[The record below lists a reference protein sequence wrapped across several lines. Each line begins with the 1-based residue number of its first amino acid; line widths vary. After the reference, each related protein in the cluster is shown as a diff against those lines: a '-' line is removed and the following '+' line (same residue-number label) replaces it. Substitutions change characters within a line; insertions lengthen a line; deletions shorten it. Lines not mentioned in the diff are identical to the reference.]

1 MSIAE
6 KLTTIAANE
15 KKVYD
20 AGKKAEYDAFWD
32 SYQENGNRSNYSN
45 AFAGKGWT
53 ADTFKPKHDI
63 KPTGSSANMFYASSL
78 KGSLVEILTNAGVE
92 MDLSKSTNITALF
105 GSATLITHTG
115 VIDTTSSATI
125 NNTFNYMPALVEL
138 ELVLK
143 DDGSQTFTQAFSYNS
158 NLEKI
163 IIRGKIGQNG
173 FDVHW
178 STKLTHESLMSIIN
192 ALYDYK
198 DSGKTYTVTLGTENL
213 AKLTDAEK
221 AIATQKGWTLA

>member
-1 MSIAE
+1 MSIAD
-6 KLTTIAANE
+6 KLTTIAENE

-32 SYQENGNRSNYSN
+32 NAITNGDRVAIGTG
-45 AFAGKGWT
+45 AFAGRSWNDATFNPPIKVIIPYNCNYCFYNNGCTTIAGKAEIVAT
-53 ADTFKPKHDI
+53 ALNNGFQYSTIKHIGTVDMSNCTASTSAFATNVIVSIEKIISSEKTVWHSTTF
-63 KPTGSSANMFYASSL
+63 NNASSL
-78 KGSLVEILTNAGVE
+78 EE
-92 MDLSKSTNITALF
+92 LF
-105 GSATLITHTG
+105 I
-115 VIDTTSSATI
+115 
-125 NNTFNYMPALVEL
+125 E
-138 ELVLK
+138 
-143 DDGSQTFTQAFSYNS
+143 
-158 NLEKI
+158 
-163 IIRGKIGQNG
+163 GKIGQNG
-173 FDVHW
+173 FNVQW